1 MSGQA
6 DLRHLSER
14 PAEDPA
20 STFVCDTSLLM
31 AAYNHVTTNI
41 NSSEEE

>member
-1 MSGQA
+1 
-6 DLRHLSER
+6 
-14 PAEDPA
+14 
-20 STFVCDTSLLM
+20 M